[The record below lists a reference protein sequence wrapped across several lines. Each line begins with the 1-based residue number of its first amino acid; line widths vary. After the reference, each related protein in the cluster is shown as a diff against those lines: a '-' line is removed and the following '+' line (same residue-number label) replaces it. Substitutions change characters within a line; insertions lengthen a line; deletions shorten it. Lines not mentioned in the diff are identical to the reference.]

1 MEDVVPALE
10 TNFGGIKEVLE
21 SLMKSYKGRE
31 EEFGN
36 FQREYGIQVSRVAKQ
51 DGEDARNGS

>member
-1 MEDVVPALE
+1 VEDVVPALE

-51 DGEDARNGS
+51 DGEDARNGC

>member
-51 DGEDARNGS
+51 DGEDARNGC